1 MDILLT
7 GQLSYLTGAVS
18 EAMIAGGHNVAYASD
33 DIDTDYIGKKVT
45 PFHISPCSDDFERIF
60 NSYNFNVVLF
70 FSQGIY
76 QKDARYNE
84 YQALENLLR
93 ICTKHEINQF
103 IYLQPKHCGTES
115 NRIPEH
121 DLAVLFESLD
131 TLCDYYIKSK
141 GMSIIKLNI
150 PSVYGYGEKG
160 SVVGNAIYQARTT
173 SAVHLYGAKDQR
185 LAFISERDLGE
196 ILLRICE
203 SWTLVYDRLDIPA
216 GDIMTFN
223 EFGELLKGVF
233 STVRLSYTAC
243 PVTADTDFDGT
254 AVKKEYDWIP
264 IFSIR
269 QELSDVINSAENKS
283 APEKVGFKEKLSAFI
298 SRHSFVV
305 KLTELIIGFLITEL
319 LLRVTSTTVQFN
331 YIDFRLLYIV
341 IMGTMHGMKTGLA
354 ASALASISLLSAFIS
369 GHSKWEAVAFDI
381 DTWLPYIFFFL
392 VGAVTG
398 YVKDRLRNDN
408 RSLKR
413 EMAVLEDKYV
423 TLNEFYMSALNNKEQ
438 YRTQIMS
445 YRDSFGR
452 LFEITK
458 KLDSTTVEHVF
469 LEALYALEGVLDNH
483 SICIYRCEDSMQYAR
498 LIICS
503 KEVFN
508 ITEKSLKLFE
518 LPEMMPMLAD
528 GTVWV
533 NRDRLVGYPEYAVA
547 LYHDDK
553 PIALIT
559 LKKATHEQ
567 LSVYYE
573 NLIKIICG
581 LIKISLIR
589 AIEYNSKIETEK
601 YIPGSSILKNEYF
614 AELIKNKEEMAQ
626 SGTSEYVLLRID
638 TGSMDQAD
646 VANKI
651 IPLIRNT
658 DEFGLGK
665 NGELYLCLSQ
675 TNNQNIR
682 FLLERLK
689 KSGLNY
695 GTVDAEEREGGSL

>member
-1 MDILLT
+1 
-7 GQLSYLTGAVS
+7 
-18 EAMIAGGHNVAYASD
+18 
-33 DIDTDYIGKKVT
+33 
-45 PFHISPCSDDFERIF
+45 
-60 NSYNFNVVLF
+60 
-70 FSQGIY
+70 
-76 QKDARYNE
+76 
-84 YQALENLLR
+84 
-93 ICTKHEINQF
+93 
-103 IYLQPKHCGTES
+103 
-115 NRIPEH
+115 
-121 DLAVLFESLD
+121 
-131 TLCDYYIKSK
+131 
-141 GMSIIKLNI
+141 
-150 PSVYGYGEKG
+150 
-160 SVVGNAIYQARTT
+160 
-173 SAVHLYGAKDQR
+173 
-185 LAFISERDLGE
+185 
-196 ILLRICE
+196 
-203 SWTLVYDRLDIPA
+203 
-216 GDIMTFN
+216 
-223 EFGELLKGVF
+223 
-233 STVRLSYTAC
+233 
-243 PVTADTDFDGT
+243 
-254 AVKKEYDWIP
+254 
-264 IFSIR
+264 
-269 QELSDVINSAENKS
+269 
-283 APEKVGFKEKLSAFI
+283 
-298 SRHSFVV
+298 
-305 KLTELIIGFLITEL
+305 
-319 LLRVTSTTVQFN
+319 
-331 YIDFRLLYIV
+331 
-341 IMGTMHGMKTGLA
+341 
-354 ASALASISLLSAFIS
+354 
-369 GHSKWEAVAFDI
+369 
-381 DTWLPYIFFFL
+381 
-392 VGAVTG
+392 
-398 YVKDRLRNDN
+398 
-408 RSLKR
+408 
-413 EMAVLEDKYV
+413 
-423 TLNEFYMSALNNKEQ
+423 
-438 YRTQIMS
+438 
-445 YRDSFGR
+445 
-452 LFEITK
+452 
-458 KLDSTTVEHVF
+458 
-469 LEALYALEGVLDNH
+469 
-483 SICIYRCEDSMQYAR
+483 MQYAR

>member
-45 PFHISPCSDDFERIF
+45 PFHISPCSDDFEKIF

>member
-269 QELSDVINSAENKS
+269 QELSDVINSVENKS

-528 GTVWV
+528 GSVWV